1 MQMRGGGKRPVASI
15 DTGSHSRTSGIA
27 GREESERRPMSDPRS
42 AVGTGESGRFL
53 RNLLNKRVQLTTV
66 QRSLAT
72 NGTLRQVYEDSLVLE
87 LDEGQEVLVFLHAL
101 ISITAVAEGYMPAL

>member
-1 MQMRGGGKRPVASI
+1 
-15 DTGSHSRTSGIA
+15 
-27 GREESERRPMSDPRS
+27 MSDPRPVNATS
-42 AVGTGESGRFL
+42 ESVRFL

-101 ISITAVAEGYMPAL
+101 ISITAVTEGYKPAL

>member
-1 MQMRGGGKRPVASI
+1 MSELTPVNANS
-15 DTGSHSRTSGIA
+15 
-27 GREESERRPMSDPRS
+27 ES
-42 AVGTGESGRFL
+42 VRFL

-87 LDEGQEVLVFLHAL
+87 LDEGQEVLVFLRAL
-101 ISITAVAEGYMPAL
+101 ISITAVSEGYKPAL